1 MSDDRENHLITLMA
15 RAIYAN
21 FTISMVAVGIH
32 LFMALYGLSVFLE
45 TPELLRKGPL
55 ITICLLCARRILA
68 KLVPSADVQVYTGV
82 IAILIESA
90 APLTVFGII
99 TAAITLGQVA
109 GILSTAGG
117 ITVSGFL
124 FEGFFYSFCTLSP
137 HMIIFRVTTGR
148 SFTKFPSVKDGFV
161 TNPIQFARRTAKSSF
176 LQSTLN
182 REFGRNR
189 VGDTEQ
195 GPDTSEETSTIHIAQ
210 EKRNNGG
217 DVEKVG

>member
-1 MSDDRENHLITLMA
+1 M
-15 RAIYAN
+15 
-21 FTISMVAVGIH
+21 
-32 LFMALYGLSVFLE
+32 
-45 TPELLRKGPL
+45 
-55 ITICLLCARRILA
+55 
-68 KLVPSADVQVYTGV
+68 QVYTGV

-117 ITVSGFL
+117 VTVSGFL

-148 SFTKFPSVKDGFV
+148 SFTKFPSVKDGVV
-161 TNPIQFARRTAKSSF
+161 TDPIQFARRTAESSF

-182 REFGRNR
+182 RKFDRNR
-189 VGDTEQ
+189 DADNEQ
-195 GPDTSEETSTIHIAQ
+195 GLNDSIGEPTQTQRSIIHIAQ
-210 EKRNNGG
+210 EERNDVG
-217 DVEKVG
+217 DVEKAG